1 MTLETP
7 KSYFGCAFRSSTYN
21 CYHYIFRIF
30 ISYKTCK
37 TKAYIFN
44 LTLKR
49 AILILIYLR
58 SRSKVKKIPKGYE
71 GPESFWRF
79 VLRTHTLI
87 EIGND
92 TWVLIATESRRKRLG
107 LTCRRS
113 RVLTAVLLP
122 LAVTTGQWYETVSSA
137 RHPCVWYS
145 RWGDAVNTRAPA
157 YQELF
162 LNYWIVSLSPLV
174 TLLLL
179 WHLSPS
185 TL

>member
-1 MTLETP
+1 MEAKYRFDILFVEHTHLLKLATTR
-7 KSYFGCAFRSSTYN
+7 KLWLQSRV
-21 CYHYIFRIF
+21 
-30 ISYKTCK
+30 
-37 TKAYIFN
+37 TK
-44 LTLKR
+44 
-49 AILILIYLR
+49 
-58 SRSKVKKIPKGYE
+58 
-71 GPESFWRF
+71 
-79 VLRTHTLI
+79 
-87 EIGND
+87 
-92 TWVLIATESRRKRLG
+92 KRLG

-113 RVLTAVLLP
+113 RALTAVLLP

-162 LNYWIVSLSPLV
+162 VNYWIVSLSPLV

-185 TL
+185 TLLMLNCFDEIWSNVTILRTVSSRHTLVTHVEFRHQNWKKKTVYGAQSIS